1 MYIIIIL
8 LLYYLLWFTTKY
20 WQWSQSTYLCQ
31 LIFNKTWYDL
41 YLVKLGESMLMLI
54 KQLNWKSEQ
63 YWCKSNM
70 FVGKQD
76 IQYYCEIITCIVITV
91 INIKSSRNI
100 SCDLWSPEWS
110 STTIKYSNFFVVEN
124 IHWPWYCSEH
134 DYGVIC

>member
-1 MYIIIIL
+1 
-8 LLYYLLWFTTKY
+8 
-20 WQWSQSTYLCQ
+20 
-31 LIFNKTWYDL
+31 
-41 YLVKLGESMLMLI
+41 
-54 KQLNWKSEQ
+54 
-63 YWCKSNM
+63 M

-100 SCDLWSPEWS
+100 NCDLWSPEWS

-134 DYGVIC
+134 NYGVICKW

>member
-1 MYIIIIL
+1 MYIILI
-8 LLYYLLWFTTKY
+8 LLYYVLWFTTKHWY
-20 WQWSQSTYLCQ
+20 WSQSTYLCQ
-31 LIFNKTWYDL
+31 LIFNNTWYHL

-100 SCDLWSPEWS
+100 NCDLWSPEWS